1 MAYLFRISKKLLRTW
16 HIFFECLKKEGSAPP
31 GWWGWRLAGPPI
43 PAEKRHW
50 SPLRKKTE
58 DSWEIIFDLVQCFIV
73 WIRVNDYLEESF
85 GRFGRDCVR
94 PKDIL
99 TMLQV
104 AFLPRQAAEHC
115 EDDEDDKRVMMNFDA
130 LDEDRDGD
138 GDDNIMMSVS
148 NSSFSQG
155 RRLSG
160 KIHLTSAFNAPM

>member
-1 MAYLFRISKKLLRTW
+1 MFKNSRISTSRMMRVTSCRASHTSWKETIGHGGKKR
-16 HIFFECLKKEGSAPP
+16 
-31 GWWGWRLAGPPI
+31 
-43 PAEKRHW
+43 
-50 SPLRKKTE
+50 E
-58 DSWEIIFDLVQCFIV
+58 DSCEIIVDLVQCLIV
-73 WIRVNDYLEESF
+73 WIRVNDYLQESF
-85 GRFGRDCVR
+85 GRFGRDCVW

-115 EDDEDDKRVMMNFDA
+115 EDDEDDKRVNFDA
-130 LDEDRDGD
+130 LDEDED

-148 NSSFSQG
+148 NSSFSLG

>member
-1 MAYLFRISKKLLRTW
+1 MAYLFRVSKRAC
-16 HIFFECLKKEGSAPP
+16 HIFQCLKKEGSAPP

-43 PAEKRHW
+43 PAEKR
-50 SPLRKKTE
+50 LLVTTEEITE
-58 DSWEIIFDLVQCFIV
+58 DSWEIIFNLVQCFVV
-73 WIRVNDYLEESF
+73 WIRVNDYLQESF
-85 GRFGRDCVR
+85 GRFGRDCVW

-115 EDDEDDKRVMMNFDA
+115 EDDEDDKRVNFDA
-130 LDEDRDGD
+130 LDEDED

-148 NSSFSQG
+148 NSSFSLG

>member
-1 MAYLFRISKKLLRTW
+1 MRVTSCRASHTSW
-16 HIFFECLKKEGSAPP
+16 KETIGR
-31 GWWGWRLAGPPI
+31 WG
-43 PAEKRHW
+43 
-50 SPLRKKTE
+50 KKTG
-58 DSWEIIFDLVQCFIV
+58 D
-73 WIRVNDYLEESF
+73 DYLQESF
-85 GRFGRDCVR
+85 GRFGRDCVW

-115 EDDEDDKRVMMNFDA
+115 EDDEDDKRVNFDA
-130 LDEDRDGD
+130 LDEDED

-148 NSSFSQG
+148 NSSFSLG

>member
-1 MAYLFRISKKLLRTW
+1 M
-16 HIFFECLKKEGSAPP
+16 
-31 GWWGWRLAGPPI
+31 
-43 PAEKRHW
+43 
-50 SPLRKKTE
+50 
-58 DSWEIIFDLVQCFIV
+58 
-73 WIRVNDYLEESF
+73 NDYLEESF

-115 EDDEDDKRVMMNFDA
+115 EDDEDDKRVMMNLDA
-130 LDEDRDGD
+130 LDEDEDS
-138 GDDNIMMSVS
+138 DDNIMMSVS
-148 NSSFSQG
+148 NSSFSRG

>member
-1 MAYLFRISKKLLRTW
+1 M
-16 HIFFECLKKEGSAPP
+16 
-31 GWWGWRLAGPPI
+31 
-43 PAEKRHW
+43 
-50 SPLRKKTE
+50 
-58 DSWEIIFDLVQCFIV
+58 
-73 WIRVNDYLEESF
+73 NDYLEESF

-115 EDDEDDKRVMMNFDA
+115 EDDEDDKRVNFDA
-130 LDEDRDGD
+130 LGEDGD

-148 NSSFSQG
+148 NSSFSRG